1 MDWDA
6 DTIVRTLE
14 RSDLLRAPFRDAG
27 APSPVSVVART
38 SYRARVDDPR
48 VMWVSHIA
56 PDRDPHALW
65 AELVEVARSRG
76 CSTISC
82 QATDRLTP
90 GSHEK
95 VMRDLGFT
103 LDAQGHVLGAPVA
116 SLEPRTP
123 QRMAEVTAT
132 PRSLA
137 AASRVST
144 TLWGTPPMSDD
155 EATTITEAMER
166 LPLRERTKH
175 DVVVWLNHQPAA
187 IGHLDVHGGV
197 GTLEEGATLPE
208 YRQMGAYTAAV
219 DARLMLAR
227 AVGCRSVVAFTEN
240 DMARRV
246 LLSRGLRVVDTTRLY
261 TLLV

>member
-14 RSDLLRAPFRDAG
+14 RSDLLRAPFRDVG
-27 APSPVSVVART
+27 APSSVGLVART

-65 AELVEVARSRG
+65 SELVEVAHSRG

-90 GSHEK
+90 GSHER

-103 LDAQGHVLGAPVA
+103 LEADGHVLGAPVE

-123 QRMAEVTAT
+123 QRQVELTAT
-132 PRSLA
+132 ARSLA
-137 AASRVST
+137 AASRVRA
-144 TLWGTPPMSDD
+144 TLWGTPPMSTD
-155 EATTITEAMER
+155 EATAITEAMTK

-175 DVVVWLNHQPAA
+175 DMVVWLNHQPAA
-187 IGHLDVHGGV
+187 VGHLDVHGHV
-197 GTLEEGATLPE
+197 GTLEDAATLPE
-208 YRQMGAYTAAV
+208 YQQMGAYTATV

-227 AVGCRSVVAFTEN
+227 AVGCHTVVAFTEN

-246 LLSRGLRVVDTTRLY
+246 LQSRGLQVVDTTRLY
-261 TLLV
+261 TLNL